1 MVWVLADVYEQ
12 DLALVAVGDAVAVQV
27 PAYPGE
33 KFAGR
38 VGHVGDVVDPAT
50 RTVKIRCI
58 VPNKDHRLKPEMFA
72 KVEVSDGGRRK
83 VMSVASKAVLTD
95 GDKTYV
101 IVATEGNVFRIRRV
115 DVGPETDGR
124 LRVLGGLTPGEKI
137 VTEGAI
143 FMKREI
149 ENQ

>member
-1 MVWVLADVYEQ
+1 
-12 DLALVAVGDAVAVQV
+12 VAEGDAVTIQV

-33 KFAGR
+33 RFAGR
-38 VGHVGDVVDPAT
+38 VGHIGDVVDPAT
-50 RTVKIRCI
+50 RTVKIRC
-58 VPNKDHRLKPEMFA
+58 VVSNRDHRLKPEMFA
-72 KVEVSDGGRRK
+72 KVDVADNGRHK
-83 VMSVASKAVLTD
+83 VIGIATKAVLTD

-101 IVATEGNVFRIRRV
+101 IVATEGNVVRLPPL
-115 DVGPETDGR
+115 DVGPQKEGR
-124 LRVLGGLTPGEKI
+124 IRVLGGLAPGEKI